1 MNKFQLNI
9 FSKASYEIMLVF
21 LQFFI
26 ISLHFFQWGF
36 IPQKQII
43 QVSSLSYLVEFLII
57 IVSFIIMLV
66 GIKDL
71 GRNLSPFPRPIN
83 NSNLVTTGIYRFTR
97 HPMYYSLIF
106 ISFGFFIIILVA
118 IKDLGRNLS
127 PFPRPINN
135 SKLVTTGIYRFTRHP
150 MYYSLI
156 FISIGVFIIK
166 LSIYYLFLTIILAL
180 IIKFKIALEEK
191 YLINKFKNYLLY
203 KNEVK
208 V

>member
-1 MNKFQLNI
+1 MSKFQLKK
-9 FSKASYEIMLVF
+9 FLEAAYDLMLVF

-26 ISLHFFQWGF
+26 ISLHFFKWEF
-36 IPQKQII
+36 LPQKQII
-43 QVSSLSYLVEFLII
+43 QASLFSYLLGILII
-57 IVSFIIMLV
+57 IIAFIITLV
-66 GIKDL
+66 SIKDL
-71 GRNLSPFPRPIN
+71 GRNLSPFPRPIK
-83 NSNLVTTGIYRFTR
+83 NSNLVTKGIYRF
-97 HPMYYSLIF
+97 I
-106 ISFGFFIIILVA
+106 
-118 IKDLGRNLS
+118 
-127 PFPRPINN
+127 
-135 SKLVTTGIYRFTRHP
+135 RHP

-166 LSIYYLFLTIILAL
+166 LSIYYLFLTISLAL

>member
-1 MNKFQLNI
+1 MINFKLKI
-9 FSKASYEIMLVF
+9 YLMAAYEIILVF

-26 ISLHFFQWGF
+26 ISLHFFQWEF

-43 QVSSLSYLVEFLII
+43 QVSNLSYLVGFLII
-57 IVSFIIMLV
+57 IIALIILLV
-66 GIKDL
+66 AVKDL

-106 ISFGFFIIILVA
+106 ISFGFFI
-118 IKDLGRNLS
+118 
-127 PFPRPINN
+127 
-135 SKLVTTGIYRFTRHP
+135 T
-150 MYYSLI
+150 
-156 FISIGVFIIK
+156 K
-166 LSIYYLFLTIILAL
+166 LSIYYLFLTLSLVL

-191 YLINKFKNYLLY
+191 YLNNKFKNYLLY

-208 V
+208 Y

>member
-1 MNKFQLNI
+1 MSKFQLKNFI
-9 FSKASYEIMLVF
+9 KASYDLILVF

-26 ISLHFFQWGF
+26 ISLHFFQWEF
-36 IPQKQII
+36 IPQNQII
-43 QVSSLSYLVEFLII
+43 KASLFSYFLGILII
-57 IVSFIIMLV
+57 VIAFIIMLV
-66 GIKDL
+66 
-71 GRNLSPFPRPIN
+71 S
-83 NSNLVTTGIYRFTR
+83 
-97 HPMYYSLIF
+97 
-106 ISFGFFIIILVA
+106 